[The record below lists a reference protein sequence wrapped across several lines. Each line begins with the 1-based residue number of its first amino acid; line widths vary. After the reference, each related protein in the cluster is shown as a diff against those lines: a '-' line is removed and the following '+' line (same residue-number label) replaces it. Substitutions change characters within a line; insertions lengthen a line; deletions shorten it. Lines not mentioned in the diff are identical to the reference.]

1 MNYVD
6 DINDII
12 FVDKTQR
19 KIFSFIIFENH
30 VFLIF
35 FLCYFF
41 FVFFFLQEETFKD
54 IIVIFLQEP
63 LSRFS
68 VGFIDLSVVSRNTPR
83 RERAFIFLWKWK
95 SLHYEGRASFREGI
109 SRPLSFNEKNGNN
122 AVDPEFHFFPT
133 DLRKN
138 KGKAECLVRERG
150 TFPVKKT

>member
-1 MNYVD
+1 MILSLLIKRNEKYLVL
-6 DINDII
+6 
-12 FVDKTQR
+12 
-19 KIFSFIIFENH
+19 SF
-30 VFLIF
+30 LRTTF
-35 FLCYFF
+35 FLFF
-41 FVFFFLQEETFKD
+41 FFAISFLFFFFLQEETFKD

-83 RERAFIFLWKWK
+83 RERAFIFLWEWK